1 MRYTLS
7 SCNKR
12 ATLCSGF
19 FILLVV
25 VNLALTEGSV
35 GSIIELVTK
44 IGNEMAVNT
53 KTKRIPVK
61 WIRDGA
67 KAAYDKK
74 GCCFICDSTDELEL
88 HHTHGMTNLLEK
100 WAKDNNV
107 SLGTDEEVLEIR
119 DEFIRLHHKEIYEDV
134 FTLCVQHHRK
144 LHQIFGKSP
153 PLSTS
158 AKQIRWVQIQK
169 DKHNGIISK
178 SEQLESKELVRKT
191 TNFGQEQSSSGDDLS
206 SGGIF
211 SRFIGSHRPLSS
223 F

>member
-1 MRYTLS
+1 
-7 SCNKR
+7 
-12 ATLCSGF
+12 
-19 FILLVV
+19 
-25 VNLALTEGSV
+25 
-35 GSIIELVTK
+35 
-44 IGNEMAVNT
+44 MAVNT

-74 GCCFICDSTDELEL
+74 GCCFICASKEELEL

-100 WAKDNNV
+100 WAKDNSI
-107 SLGTDEEVLEIR
+107 SLSTDEEVLEIR
-119 DEFIRLHHKEIYEDV
+119 DEFIRIHHKEIYEDV

-158 AKQIRWVQIQK
+158 DKQKRWVNIQK
-169 DKHNGIISK
+169 DKHNGITSK
-178 SEQLESKELVRKT
+178 SEGLESKELVRETK
-191 TNFGQEQSSSGDDLS
+191 SSTGDDLS

-211 SRFIGSHRPLSS
+211 SRFIGSYRPLSG

>member
-1 MRYTLS
+1 MPYTHLS
-7 SCNKR
+7 FNKR

-19 FILLVV
+19 FILLVII
-25 VNLALTEGSV
+25 NLALTEGSV

-74 GCCFICDSTDELEL
+74 ACCFICNITDELEL

-107 SLGTDEEVLEIR
+107 SLNTDDEVLEIR

-153 PLSTS
+153 PLST
-158 AKQIRWVQIQK
+158 ANKQVRWVHIQK
-169 DKHNGIISK
+169 DKHNGIDVRHEKPEPIEVV
-178 SEQLESKELVRKT
+178 SERREVK
-191 TNFGQEQSSSGDDLS
+191 SSSGNDLS

-211 SRFIGSHRPLSS
+211 DRFLGSYRSLSS